1 MVEENDKS
9 IMDYFLGFL
18 GIMVVLNSPIY
29 LMLFNIQRRLTKIEV
44 LNGIK
49 K

>member
-1 MVEENDKS
+1 ME
-9 IMDYFLGFL
+9 YLGLF
-18 GIMVVLNSPIY
+18 GIVVVLNSPIY

-49 K
+49 EK